1 MPPKNSGTSNNN
13 NIIINHLLSII
24 DNQNNI
30 IKNQT
35 DIINALNENKEN
47 NIILLNTIK
56 CNDINKN
63 MKSFAE
69 ATRSSIT
76 DVLNNNIVK
85 TVNETIN
92 KQETNNINNMS
103 IIMYNIKESSIEDY
117 NSRKNEEMLYLNSI
131 VSIISK
137 DTPNLD
143 NKIIDH
149 YRLGKYD
156 KNSSIIRPIKITFNN
171 LQTKQFILNNAKNIK
186 NSVYKHVNI
195 SMSLSKAEQIKLKEL
210 NTEAIHLSAN
220 NNDNIYKV
228 RYLHNKYS
236 IVKFSIKKR

>member
-1 MPPKNSGTSNNN
+1 
-13 NIIINHLLSII
+13 
-24 DNQNNI
+24 
-30 IKNQT
+30 
-35 DIINALNENKEN
+35 
-47 NIILLNTIK
+47 
-56 CNDINKN
+56 

-69 ATRSSIT
+69 ATRSSIIY
-76 DVLNNNIVK
+76 VLNNNIVK

-156 KNSSIIRPIKITFNN
+156 KNTSKIRPIQITFNN

-186 NSVYKHVNI
+186 NSVNKHVNI

-210 NTEAIHLSAN
+210 NTEAICALHTTRLHKRGGGISIYIN
-220 NNDNIYKV
+220 NNFKFKSIEILCKTIP
-228 RYLHNKYS
+228 NKFD
-236 IVKFSIKKR
+236 IVGAEIE

>member
-1 MPPKNSGTSNNN
+1 
-13 NIIINHLLSII
+13 
-24 DNQNNI
+24 
-30 IKNQT
+30 
-35 DIINALNENKEN
+35 
-47 NIILLNTIK
+47 
-56 CNDINKN
+56 
-63 MKSFAE
+63 
-69 ATRSSIT
+69 
-76 DVLNNNIVK
+76 
-85 TVNETIN
+85 
-92 KQETNNINNMS
+92 
-103 IIMYNIKESSIEDY
+103 MYNIKESSIEDY

-195 SMSLSKAEQIKLKEL
+195 CMSLSKAEQIKLKEL

-228 RYLHNKYS
+228 RNLHNKYS
-236 IVKFSIKKR
+236 IVKFSKKKKR